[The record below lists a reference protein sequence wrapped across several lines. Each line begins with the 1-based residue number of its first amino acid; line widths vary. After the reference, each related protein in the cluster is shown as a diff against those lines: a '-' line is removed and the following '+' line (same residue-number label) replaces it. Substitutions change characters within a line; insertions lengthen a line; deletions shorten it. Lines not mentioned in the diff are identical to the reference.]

1 MSMFSIFVVCFRVL
15 HPFED
20 AQIMAMVVV
29 RPFLSPGQPT
39 LSLSMERKFPRP
51 HTGGTLVP
59 CTWTRTSSELQ
70 PGTAE
75 WLPVE
80 AAEALPR
87 SQEVGCR
94 RQN

>member
-1 MSMFSIFVVCFRVL
+1 
-15 HPFED
+15 
-20 AQIMAMVVV
+20 MAIVV
-29 RPFLSPGQPT
+29 RPFLSPGQPI

-59 CTWTRTSSELQ
+59 CTGTRTSSELQ

-75 WLPVE
+75 WLPVG

-94 RQN
+94 R